1 VEGVRFDL
9 LDQDLSE
16 FLLNLIARTK
26 GDKVEGIYDGISCQY
41 LVIER
46 KTFMSRIY
54 IIKNTH

>member
-26 GDKVEGIYDGISCQY
+26 GDKVEGIYGGLSWQD

-46 KTFMSRIY
+46 KTFLSRIY
-54 IIKNTH
+54 IIKNSH

>member
-26 GDKVEGIYDGISCQY
+26 GDKVEGIYGGLSCQD

-46 KTFMSRIY
+46 KTFLSRIY